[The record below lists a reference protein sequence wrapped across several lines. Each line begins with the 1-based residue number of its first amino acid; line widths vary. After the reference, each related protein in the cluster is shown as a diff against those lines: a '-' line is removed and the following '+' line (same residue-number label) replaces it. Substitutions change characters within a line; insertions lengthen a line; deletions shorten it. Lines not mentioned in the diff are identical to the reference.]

1 MEIPNVTLTE
11 QKHEYD
17 TLGNEELLKLVFG
30 YVQSGLDIPPELK
43 AVCVAEH
50 IWEIVEPLIGE
61 NDVEE
66 IMDEIE
72 VGMY

>member
-1 MEIPNVTLTE
+1 MDIPNVTLTE
-11 QKHEYD
+11 QKIEYD
-17 TLGNEELLKLVFG
+17 TLSNEELLNLVFG
-30 YVQSGLDIPPELK
+30 YVQAGLPIPPELQV
-43 AVCVAEH
+43 VCEAEH

>member
-17 TLGNEELLKLVFG
+17 TLDNEELLKLVFG
-30 YVQSGLDIPPELK
+30 YVQSGLEIPPELK
-43 AVCVAEH
+43 VVCETEH

>member
-17 TLGNEELLKLVFG
+17 TLNNEELLKLVFG

-43 AVCVAEH
+43 VVCEDEH